1 MVIFFWIF
9 GRETLLKLC
18 YNAFMQNQIKIQF
31 KQSTVEN
38 LELFSQMLKKDVNQ
52 ILEEALE
59 QYFDAEQKGLIEK
72 NIENEDAMTNLDY
85 DEFWGD
91 FDFDD

>member
-1 MVIFFWIF
+1 
-9 GRETLLKLC
+9 
-18 YNAFMQNQIKIQF
+18 MQNQIKIQF

-38 LELFSQMLKKDVNQ
+38 LRLFSQMLNKDVNQ

-59 QYFDAEQKGLIEK
+59 EYFDAEQKRLIEK

-91 FDFDD
+91 VDLED

>member
-1 MVIFFWIF
+1 
-9 GRETLLKLC
+9 
-18 YNAFMQNQIKIQF
+18 MQNQIKIQF